1 MIKTCLI
8 VDDDQDDQEI
18 FLMTVAKINKDIKCF
33 TSNNG
38 IEALI
43 LLQSKQFIP
52 DYIFLDVNMPKMN
65 GIECLKAI
73 KNLPHLNSSKV
84 FMYSTAL
91 ESTTL
96 KQSKELGALDF
107 IIKPASLSALK
118 ETLSAVLEKYSK

>member
-52 DYIFLDVNMPKMN
+52 DYIFLDVNMPKMS